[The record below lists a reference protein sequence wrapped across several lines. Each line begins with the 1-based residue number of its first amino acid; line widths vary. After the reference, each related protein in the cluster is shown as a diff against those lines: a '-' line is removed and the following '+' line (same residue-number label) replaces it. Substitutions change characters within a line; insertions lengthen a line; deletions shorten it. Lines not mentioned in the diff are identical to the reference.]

1 VAFLWRRLGIEQ
13 KVAAVASALLIAS
26 TFGPFSWVEA
36 AMVLTCVGVLALLR
50 ARAQQRR
57 FHLPFGDGTVILA
70 AAGWY
75 ALLVVT
81 RVFDRPLGQSVLA
94 LACCAVLAAAGLRER
109 AQRPADDVAAPPPAR
124 PAPPASTPASEDL
137 TVPLRHDQERTV
149 VLDDDDRGPGP
160 TSGPSRPPRP
170 DDPPRPR

>member
-1 VAFLWRRLGIEQ
+1 VAFLWRRLGFEQ
-13 KVAAVASALLIAS
+13 KVAAVACVLLIAS
-26 TFGPFSWVEA
+26 TFGPFSLVEA

-75 ALLVVT
+75 ALLVVA

-109 AQRPADDVAAPPPAR
+109 ALRPADDVAVPPAR
-124 PAPPASTPASEDL
+124 PAPPASTPASAEL
-137 TVPLRHDQERTV
+137 TVPLRRDQERTA
-149 VLDDDDRGPGP
+149 VLDDDDGPGP

-170 DDPPRPR
+170 DDDPPRPR